1 MLKSIIP
8 LFIALLALAGC
19 NDAATPKEGVKY
31 KVVTETVENAAH
43 VIEVFSLACGHCR
56 SMETML
62 PEIKKLAGVDIDK
75 VHVTF
80 NKSAQ
85 IAAYIY
91 YTVAIQSDG
100 VPDAALMES
109 LFAYVQDTG
118 DTVTEDERK
127 TLLTKIFATHNL
139 TSPFELTEEQHKQVY
154 KKLTEAEQVVT
165 NAEIASV
172 PAFLVQ
178 GKYLVESS
186 AHESLEDM
194 ANTISYLTKL
204 DNK

>member
-8 LFIALLALAGC
+8 LFVALLALAGC

-31 KVVTETVENAAH
+31 KIIAETVENAAP

-62 PEIKKLAGVDIDK
+62 PEIEKLAGVDIDK

-91 YTVAIQSDG
+91 YTVAIQNDG
-100 VPDAALMES
+100 APDAALMES

-118 DTVTEDERK
+118 DTVTEGERK

-154 KKLTEAEQVVT
+154 QKLTEAEQVVT

-194 ANTISYLTKL
+194 ANTISYLAKL
-204 DNK
+204 DGK

>member
-8 LFIALLALAGC
+8 LFVALLTLAGC

-31 KVVTETVENAAH
+31 KVVAETVENAAP

-85 IAAYIY
+85 VAAYIY

-100 VPDAALMES
+100 APDAALMES

-127 TLLTKIFATHNL
+127 TLLIKIFATHNL

-154 KKLTEAEQVVT
+154 QKLTEAEQVVT

-194 ANTISYLTKL
+194 ANTISYLAKL
-204 DNK
+204 DSK